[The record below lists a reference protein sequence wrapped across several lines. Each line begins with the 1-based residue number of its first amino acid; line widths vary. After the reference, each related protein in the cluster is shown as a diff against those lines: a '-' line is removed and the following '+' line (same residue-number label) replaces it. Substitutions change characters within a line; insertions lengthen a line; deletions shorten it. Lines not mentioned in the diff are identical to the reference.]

1 MKLKEFEM
9 KISKNKVNLAL
20 ERYVRQLS
28 VSERPIDSKIAE
40 RINERAGIR
49 SKFVAKWPQ
58 SGGEGPENNWI
69 TSGKQSGRQRT
80 VSTSRKFRKFA
91 LLSATGGSDGPSKS
105 YAARRRGGDPRRL
118 TLAPADKPGY
128 RPRPSKHFMS
138 VFKGG
143 R

>member
-1 MKLKEFEM
+1 M

-58 SGGEGPENNWI
+58 SGGEGPEKKLDNVGEAI
-69 TSGKQSGRQRT
+69 GKAKDS
-80 VSTSRKFRKFA
+80 
-91 LLSATGGSDGPSKS
+91 
-105 YAARRRGGDPRRL
+105 
-118 TLAPADKPGY
+118 
-128 RPRPSKHFMS
+128 
-138 VFKGG
+138 
-143 R
+143 